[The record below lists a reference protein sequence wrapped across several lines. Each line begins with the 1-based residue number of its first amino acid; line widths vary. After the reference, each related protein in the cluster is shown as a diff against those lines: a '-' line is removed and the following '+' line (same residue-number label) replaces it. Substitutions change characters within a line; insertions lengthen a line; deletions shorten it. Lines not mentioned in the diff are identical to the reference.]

1 MEAQKAAG
9 EKAGAEQTAQLF
21 EKAWA
26 GDDSLLDLSRL

>member
-9 EKAGAEQTAQLF
+9 DQAAAEQTAQMF

-26 GDDSLLDLSRL
+26 GDDSLLDLARL